1 MAKVLKMAEPFAV
14 PRIVAE
20 YQCVRFEKTLSRF
33 SHVIRIGDFYPV
45 MGLHVSKFIMD
56 IS

>member
-1 MAKVLKMAEPFAV
+1 MLKMAEPFAV

-20 YQCVRFEKTLSRF
+20 YHCVRFEKTLSRF
-33 SHVIRIGDFYPV
+33 SHVIRTGYFYPV